1 MYFILPCLLLEVLF
15 FLLFYGLVQI
25 FFTGGEAAADVALGF
40 VGVQNVS
47 GFRGQR
53 WVDLE
58 KTFCYVFV
66 YRRFRYSKPARR
78 LPHRCLIL
86 YDIIGDFYCS
96 FFDIISHKRN
106 PCTDFLQSMR
116 RSFYLLRSSLHK
128 KALARTFYNL
138 CKGRFFYLRN

>member
-66 YRRFRYSKPARR
+66 CGRYYLERY
-78 LPHRCLIL
+78 H
-86 YDIIGDFYCS
+86 YCW
-96 FFDIISHKRN
+96 FCYNHLACWFH
-106 PCTDFLQSMR
+106 P
-116 RSFYLLRSSLHK
+116 LLK
-128 KALARTFYNL
+128 
-138 CKGRFFYLRN
+138 